1 MVININDWSV
11 DPASGSLGV
20 RIPVATEQIQS
31 VLKTG
36 SDSST
41 SLNSVIGV
49 SVTGVVD
56 DHYKWRPRITVGVKR

>member
-11 DPASGSLGV
+11 DPASGRLGV

-31 VLKTG
+31 G
-36 SDSST
+36 SNSST
-41 SLNSVIGV
+41 ALNSVIGV
-49 SVTGVVD
+49 SVTGLLD